1 MSYVGHEHING
12 TVHVHLS
19 RVLDEAHLIFSC
31 VNGPYIRGKSQ
42 KYHAIYET
50 NWYLFQV

>member
-31 VNGPYIRGKSQ
+31 VNDPYIRGKSQ